1 MISFSW
7 RMIFSPLA
15 RRVPQTGLLEYL
27 SHATNATLLSIIE
40 FISWRRNLKF
50 SEKISKKKR
59 RK

>member
-1 MISFSW
+1 
-7 RMIFSPLA
+7 MIFSPLA